1 MVSQF
6 CTQKLHELSS
16 LVQFHGTSMLV
27 FCILNLVFS
36 VLSVVENLL
45 VIYALWKCS
54 SIPTIM
60 KKFFLSLAL
69 SDLAVGTLG
78 QSMSGVI
85 IAVMLKMKSNGDAN
99 FASLCPVV
107 ITSCYF
113 IFFLLCC
120 ASFLT
125 ISVIAVDRLLAIHLH
140 LRYREFVTS
149 KLVSLALIAVWFT
162 SGIAASLFITILA
175 GNSIVNAVVG
185 FLGVSLTTV
194 AYIRIYK
201 AVKYHHNQIRNQQ
214 STPDQKRQKKF
225 ALNSLA
231 VYVVFL
237 VCYLPHFF
245 SAVLLLIIGKQTSLL
260 LVYHASLFF
269 VFLNS
274 SLNPVVYFCRYRE
287 IREIVKSCFD
297 I

>member
-27 FCILNLVFS
+27 FCILNLFFS
-36 VLSVVENLL
+36 VLAVVENLL

-60 KKFFLSLAL
+60 KKLFLSLAL

-99 FASLCPVV
+99 FASFCPVV

-149 KLVSLALIAVWFT
+149 KLASFALIAVWFT

-175 GNSIVNAVVG
+175 GNSIVNAVVA

-201 AVKYHHNQIRNQQ
+201 AVKYHQIRNQQ
-214 STPDQKRQKKF
+214 STPDQQRQKKF

-237 VCYLPHFF
+237 VCYTPHFF
-245 SAVLLLIIGKQTSLL
+245 SAVLLQITGKQTSLL
-260 LVYHASLFF
+260 LAHHASLFF

-274 SLNPVVYFCRYRE
+274 SLNPLVYFCRYRE

>member
-1 MVSQF
+1 
-6 CTQKLHELSS
+6 
-16 LVQFHGTSMLV
+16 MLL

-36 VLSVVENLL
+36 VLTVVENVLA
-45 VIYALWKCS
+45 IYALRKCS

-85 IAVMLKMKSNGDAN
+85 IAVMLKMKANGDAN

-107 ITSCYF
+107 ITSCYS
-113 IFFLLCC
+113 IFFLFCC
-120 ASFLT
+120 VSFLT
-125 ISVIAVDRLLAIHLH
+125 ISAIAVDRLLAIHLH

-149 KLVSLALIAVWFT
+149 KLVSFALIAVWFT

-185 FLGVSLTTV
+185 FLGLSLTTV

-201 AVKYHHNQIRNQQ
+201 AVRHHHNQIRNQQ
-214 STPDQKRQKKF
+214 STPGLQRQKKF
-225 ALNSLA
+225 TLNSLA

-237 VCYLPHFF
+237 VCYLPHVF
-245 SAVLLLIIGKQTSLL
+245 SALLLLITGEQTSLL
-260 LVYHASLFF
+260 LAYHASLFF

-274 SLNPVVYFCRYRE
+274 SLNPLLYCWRYRE

>member
-1 MVSQF
+1 M
-6 CTQKLHELSS
+6 
-16 LVQFHGTSMLV
+16 
-27 FCILNLVFS
+27 
-36 VLSVVENLL
+36 
-45 VIYALWKCS
+45 
-54 SIPTIM
+54 
-60 KKFFLSLAL
+60 
-69 SDLAVGTLG
+69 
-78 QSMSGVI
+78 
-85 IAVMLKMKSNGDAN
+85 
-99 FASLCPVV
+99 
-107 ITSCYF
+107 
-113 IFFLLCC
+113 
-120 ASFLT
+120 
-125 ISVIAVDRLLAIHLH
+125 
-140 LRYREFVTS
+140 TS
-149 KLVSLALIAVWFT
+149 KLASFALIAVWFT

-185 FLGVSLTTV
+185 FVGVSLTTV

-201 AVKYHHNQIRNQQ
+201 AVRYHHNQIRNQQ

-260 LVYHASLFF
+260 LAYHASLFF

-274 SLNPVVYFCRYRE
+274 SLNPLVYFCRYRE